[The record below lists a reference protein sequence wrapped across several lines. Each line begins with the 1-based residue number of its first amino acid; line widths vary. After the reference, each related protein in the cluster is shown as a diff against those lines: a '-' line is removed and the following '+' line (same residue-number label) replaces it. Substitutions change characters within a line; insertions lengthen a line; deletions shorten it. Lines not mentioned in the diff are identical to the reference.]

1 MRRLLIVG
9 AGHAGIACVEHL
21 LKLKHECRITVFEGS
36 LGRRDSEQVKSDAT
50 RREWLRKSNL
60 EVRAAVCVEVI
71 DRHAK
76 VVRGCDGSR
85 TTYDTLILAA
95 GVSNPA
101 LGARGEYLEVRTGV
115 VVNDFMEASDAHV
128 YALGKGAEHRGHI
141 YSDDAS
147 IQQQARVLAEH
158 IAGRGPAPF
167 LPSLLATPG
176 VVGLATALTP
186 SAASPGVSA
195 DFAPRS
201 EDQTPAPANRSA
213 LVGAV

>member
-9 AGHAGIACVEHL
+9 AGHAGIACVEQL

-36 LGRRDSEQVKSDAT
+36 LGRRDSGQIKLDAT

-60 EVRAAVCVEVI
+60 EVRASVCVEAI

-85 TTYDTLILAA
+85 STYDTLILAA

-101 LGARGEYLEVRTGV
+101 LGRAAGLEVRTGV

-128 YALGKGAEHRGHI
+128 YALGEGAEHRGHI
-141 YSDDAS
+141 YSDDAM

-176 VVGLATALTP
+176 VAGLATALTP
-186 SAASPGVSA
+186 SAVSPAASAG
-195 DFAPRS
+195 FEPRS
-201 EDQTPAPANRSA
+201 EDQ
-213 LVGAV
+213 